1 MTMPVKVLLCLV
13 GFLSLLCGLL
23 WGHADGLKDER
34 DKALR
39 RAEQAEQDLA
49 VANDAKKRL
58 ETALEVQEHAT
69 AEAQANRKVVYR
81 TVQKEVAQD
90 ENARNWYNAPV
101 PVSFVRVLTEK
112 GSSND

>member
-1 MTMPVKVLLCLV
+1 MQVKVLLCFAGV
-13 GFLSLLCGLL
+13 LSLICGLL
-23 WGHADGLKDER
+23 WGHADSLKQER

-49 VANDAKKRL
+49 VANDAKERL
-58 ETALEVQEHAT
+58 ETALKAQEQAT
-69 AEAQANRKVVYR
+69 ANAQANRKVVYR
-81 TVQKEVAQD
+81 TIQKEVAQD

-101 PVSFVRVLTEK
+101 PASFVRVLTEK